1 MIMIVD
7 NDDGIQLNHDNV
19 DADDGLCFGAEF
31 WPSGLKQV
39 GLKGVHNNG
48 DYQDS

>member
-1 MIMIVD
+1 MIVD

-31 WPSGLKQV
+31 WPSGLK
-39 GLKGVHNNG
+39 
-48 DYQDS
+48 

>member
-31 WPSGLKQV
+31 WPKIGWSEGC
-39 GLKGVHNNG
+39 
-48 DYQDS
+48 S